1 MHSSELFFKGVK
13 RMIFEDY
20 TQILKGFQH
29 DESVSLTSTFDELC
43 AAQDTLIAEIVEK
56 GANIA
61 GWKIVD
67 KDGVLI
73 LSPIFD
79 FQVFSNQGEQISNQA
94 IRGTE
99 LEICFSLKVP
109 NQLEEVDS
117 VLAELAPFVA
127 VELIRPEIHPN
138 NHSACDFYFNYGVF
152 VSEQPVSGDVV
163 FEGGKLGYRFFAQID
178 QLVEEKK
185 AIVKRGILQCIQ
197 RGYGNKP
204 YFFITGT
211 LNGLVPAA
219 DSLGVNRVVCQEK
232 AIIQFDLV

>member
-1 MHSSELFFKGVK
+1 MT
-13 RMIFEDY
+13 FEDY
-20 TQILKGFQH
+20 TQIVKGFQH
-29 DESVSLTSTFDELC
+29 DESLSLTSTFDELC
-43 AAQDTLIAEIVEK
+43 VAQDTLIAEIVEK
-56 GANIA
+56 GASIA

-79 FQVFSNQGEQISNQA
+79 FQVFSNQGEPVSKHD

-117 VLAELAPFVA
+117 VLAELAPLAA
-127 VELIRPEIHPN
+127 VELIRPEIHPS

-163 FEGGKLGYRFFAQID
+163 FEGGKLGYRFLAQVDD
-178 QLVEEKK
+178 QLIEAKK
-185 AIVKRGILQCIQ
+185 AIVKRGILQCVQ
-197 RGYGNKP
+197 RGYGNKS

-219 DSLGVNRVVCQEK
+219 ESLGVNRVVCQEE
-232 AIIQFDLV
+232 AIIQFDLM